1 MDLIEDIFKAYF
13 DARTGKRNS
22 TNQLR
27 FELDLEENL
36 VALYH
41 EIKERHYRVGRS
53 ICFMVEYPVKREV
66 FAADFRDRVVHHL
79 LFNYISPIFE
89 RIFIDDCYSCRKGK
103 GTLFGI
109 KRLDKHIRSCSHNY
123 TRDCYV
129 LKLDL
134 QGYFMN
140 INRQILYDSILQTL
154 ERYGY
159 LEMPDSIHW
168 EDSEEYELVRYLL
181 PLIVFNEPTLNCICR
196 GDMSG
201 WEGLPPSKSLFH
213 SPPGCGLP
221 IGNLTSQLF
230 SNIYL
235 TPFDNYVKRTLGI
248 KHYGRYVDDFFLVH
262 EDREVLKQLIPG
274 LRDYLWET
282 LHVRLHPNKIV
293 LQHYKHG
300 VDFLGA
306 VVKPGRLYIQNRA
319 KRRFAAEM
327 YYWESNLDANRAP
340 PDAYLQGMRASIN
353 SYLGIMQHFCTLNI
367 KKEAVRRCPQVFLY
381 GYFGNGLNKYIL
393 RKHLYSSIAVTRCN
407 NKQYE

>member
-1 MDLIEDIFKAYF
+1 MNLIEDIFKAYF
-13 DARTGKRNS
+13 DARDGKRNS

-27 FELDLEENL
+27 FELNLEENL
-36 VALYH
+36 IALYH
-41 EIKERHYRVGRS
+41 EIEARKYQVGRS
-53 ICFMVEYPVKREV
+53 ICFMVDYPVKREV
-66 FAADFRDRVVHHL
+66 FAADFRDRIVHHL

-89 RIFIDDCYSCRKGK
+89 RIFINDCYSCRKGR

-109 KRLDKHIRSCSHNY
+109 KRLDKHIRSCSQNY
-123 TRDCYV
+123 TQDCYV

-140 INRQILYDSILQTL
+140 IDRQILYDSVCKTL

-159 LEMPDSIHW
+159 LELPDSIHW
-168 EDSEEYELVRYLL
+168 EDSEEYELAKYLL
-181 PLIVFNEPTLNCICR
+181 PLVIFNDPTQNCIRR
-196 GDMSG
+196 GDVSD

-262 EDREVLKQLIPG
+262 EDKEVLKRLIPEI
-274 LRDYLWET
+274 RNYLWDT
-282 LHVRLHPNKIV
+282 LHIRLHPHKIV
-293 LQHYKHG
+293 LQHYRHG
-300 VDFLGA
+300 VEFLGA
-306 VVKPGRLYIQNRA
+306 VVKPGRIYIQNRA
-319 KRRFAAEM
+319 KRKFAAEM
-327 YYWESNLDANRAP
+327 YYWESNLDTNRAP
-340 PDAYLQGMRASIN
+340 PEVYLREMCASIN
-353 SYLGIMQHFCTLNI
+353 SYLGIMRHFCTLNI
-367 KKEAVRRCPQVFLY
+367 KKEILGRCSLVFLY

-393 RKHLYSSIAVTRCN
+393 RKHIKSM
-407 NKQYE
+407 Q